1 MSFNRN
7 PYKARLFKTINVD
20 TSNWPEQHK
29 FISTLPNNVND
40 FNEVHW
46 LGLMFPNKDYQS
58 KFDSFLAARRLL
70 GRLELLANYDGF
82 TANINTNEIQTRI
95 ENSNEINPLAGTA
108 LVKAFDQMDKDFG
121 AITGQPSR
129 VRALTDNPQ
138 MAKTFFNIMMC
149 VNAET
154 VVKYGY
160 TYSQTDGNNL
170 SGLVSQFYPIFS
182 GSNEEKE
189 FKIYTLI
196 KKFWIDSS
204 LYKFMDVLGDYAVDT
219 NSTWKG
225 QPFVGNIVNGRM
237 PIYNKNQD
245 GLTPHFFSLF

>member
-1 MSFNRN
+1 MTDS
-7 PYKARLFKTINVD
+7 PQILILAKFKQD
-20 TSNWPEQHK
+20 
-29 FISTLPNNVND
+29 
-40 FNEVHW
+40 
-46 LGLMFPNKDYQS
+46 
-58 KFDSFLAARRLL
+58 
-70 GRLELLANYDGF
+70 
-82 TANINTNEIQTRI
+82 I

-108 LVKAFDQMDKDFG
+108 LVKAFDSLKWTLDFG

-129 VRALTDNPQ
+129 VRALTDKPQ
-138 MAKTFFNIMMC
+138 MTKTFFNIMMC

-160 TYSQTDGNNL
+160 TYSQADGNNL

-204 LYKFMDVLGDYAVDT
+204 LYKFMDVLGDYAVDSYIRHGKV
-219 NSTWKG
+219 NA
-225 QPFVGNIVNGRM
+225 FVGNIVNGRM
-237 PIYNKNQD
+237 PMYNKNQD
-245 GLTPHFFSLF
+245 GLTPPFLLPVLILYTWLANLPSEDMRFLNI